1 MAEERAA
8 CRRRC
13 YLKGWP
19 RRPRHT
25 LNSFLLV
32 AASFVLAACAVE
44 NADRALTIGAFT
56 AVDRIEEELQRGV
69 STKADVERI
78 LGKPN
83 GSGAAFLDGSGAA
96 NLESVEGLSGIGEKR
111 EIWLYEDH
119 EGNIID
125 SKGGVVRI
133 HLRQQ
138 YLTVYFLGDRFD
150 GFMWFSN
157 AGTQKVKT
165 PSSLTGTK

>member
-1 MAEERAA
+1 MAKERAA
-8 CRRRC
+8 GRRRC
-13 YLKGWP
+13 YVKGRP

-69 STKADVERI
+69 STKADVERL

-83 GSGAAFLDGSGAA
+83 GRGAA
-96 NLESVEGLSGIGEKR
+96 GLLGIEVFVRPRKLR

-119 EGNIID
+119 EGNVID
-125 SKGGVVRI
+125 SKGGVMRL
-133 HLRQQ
+133 HLRMQ
-138 YLTVYFLGDRFD
+138 YLQVYFVGDRFD

-157 AGTQKVKT
+157 AGTQKLET
-165 PSSLTGTK
+165 PSSPKGTQ